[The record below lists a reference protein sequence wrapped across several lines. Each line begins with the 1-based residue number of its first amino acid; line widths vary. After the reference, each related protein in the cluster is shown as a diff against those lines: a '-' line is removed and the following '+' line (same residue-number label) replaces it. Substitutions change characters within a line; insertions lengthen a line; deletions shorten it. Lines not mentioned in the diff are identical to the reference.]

1 MDNCG
6 NTNMDYNVDDTESV
20 LNFGRVI
27 ICDYVEPC
35 LCFGN
40 MFASVFS
47 SKVSQ
52 CLQLLTFR
60 RFGEKIKQKQNR
72 KMLGRTKE
80 QRK

>member
-1 MDNCG
+1 MNLDWFIDVLKSNCKEQFVDNCG

-27 ICDYVEPC
+27 ICDYVEAC

-47 SKVSQ
+47 SKVS
-52 CLQLLTFR
+52 
-60 RFGEKIKQKQNR
+60 
-72 KMLGRTKE
+72 
-80 QRK
+80 